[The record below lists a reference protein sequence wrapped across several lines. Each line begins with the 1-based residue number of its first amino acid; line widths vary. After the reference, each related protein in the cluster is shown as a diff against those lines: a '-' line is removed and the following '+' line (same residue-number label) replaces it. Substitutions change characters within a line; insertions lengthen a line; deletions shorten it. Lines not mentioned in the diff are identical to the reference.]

1 MKSLTIEFAGDLHY
15 LEEGFIILSA
25 KGVRLRLF
33 LDISRLVFG
42 TWRGMPTGIDR
53 VELAYAQYWLK
64 HDPERVTFLLRGKV
78 GAFVAVPQK
87 LVRELILAL
96 EARRLGGLGW
106 QDSSKVSASIARA
119 AITRLSF
126 GRGMREVAN
135 MLSAE
140 KDIAYLLVSHMGAD
154 RPAPIAALRS
164 KGAKFVPLVHDLIP
178 VAYPEY
184 ASPDGVKRHM
194 QRIEA
199 FVGLADGI
207 ITNSSTT
214 AGDLSHFL
222 PQGPRRP
229 DIVTA
234 LLGVDQCS
242 TDMNFP
248 IPSDAYFV
256 CIGTLEPRKNHL
268 LLLNTWRV
276 LAERLGPDTPKLI
289 LIGRRGWENE
299 NVLDMLERCQAL
311 AGLVREYPNLPDSA
325 VARLLQGARA
335 LLFPSFTEG
344 YGLPLAEALALGVP
358 AICSDLPA
366 LREVGGDVPEY
377 LDPLDGLGWRH
388 LILSFME
395 EDSPVRAAQM
405 RRMKRWE
412 QPNWEN
418 HFSIVDP
425 WLRQL
430 ARASNGVTTH
440 RFQNTPS
447 ATATRPASTASTA
460 PGS

>member
-1 MKSLTIEFAGDLHY
+1 
-15 LEEGFIILSA
+15 
-25 KGVRLRLF
+25 LF

-53 VELAYAQYWLK
+53 VELAYVRYWLK
-64 HDPERVTFLLRGKV
+64 HDPERVTFLLRGKL
-78 GAFVAVPQK
+78 GNFVAIPQI
-87 LVRELILAL
+87 LVRELLVAL
-96 EARRLGGLGW
+96 DTRRLGALGW
-106 QDSSKVSASIARA
+106 AESAKTAASIART

-126 GRGMREVAN
+126 GRGMRDVAN
-135 MLSAE
+135 LLATE
-140 KDIAYLLVSHMGAD
+140 KEITYLLVSHMGAD
-154 RPAPIAALRS
+154 RPGPIATLKR
-164 KGAKFVPLVHDLIP
+164 KGVKFVPLVHDLIP
-178 VAYPEY
+178 VNYPEY
-184 ASPDGVKRHM
+184 ASPDGVQRHF

-199 FVGLADGI
+199 FVELADGMI
-207 ITNSSTT
+207 ANSSTT
-214 AGDLSHFL
+214 AGEISYFLSE
-222 PQGPRRP
+222 GRSRP
-229 DIVTA
+229 DIVA
-234 LLGVDQCS
+234 APLGVDRS
-242 TDMNFP
+242 SPDENFP
-248 IPSDAYFV
+248 LPAEAYFV
-256 CIGTLEPRKNHL
+256 CIGTIEPRKNHL

-311 AGLVREYPNLPDSA
+311 AGVVREYTNLPDNA

-377 LDPLDGLGWRH
+377 LDPLDGLGWRR

-395 EDSPVRAAQM
+395 DDSPVREAQL
-405 RRMKRWE
+405 RRMKRWQ
-412 QPNWEN
+412 QPSWEH

-425 WLRQL
+425 WLRQI
-430 ARASNGVTTH
+430 ARASKAVTTH
-440 RFQNTPS
+440 RLYNTS
-447 ATATRPASTASTA
+447 QAATTHPAPTVSTM